1 MKKLVF
7 IAILYSAFVSCSS
20 EAIKEEQD
28 KISTDVINVPATA
41 AGESVKLGSAPQM
54 TFAEEKHNFG
64 KITQGEKVEYS
75 FTFKNTGGSELV
87 ISNAQGS
94 CGCTVPTYPK
104 TPIKPGEEAKID
116 VVFDSEGKSGLVEKT
131 VTINTNCNPSTQ
143 VLTISATIDVP
154 EGK

>member
-1 MKKLVF
+1 MRKLVF
-7 IAILYSAFVSCSS
+7 IVALYSMFASCTTES
-20 EAIKEEQD
+20 AKEEQG

-41 AGESVKLGSAPQM
+41 AGEEVKLGSAPQM
-54 TFAEEKHNFG
+54 TFAEEKHHFG

-104 TPIKPGEEAKID
+104 VPVKPGEESKID

-143 VLTISATIDVP
+143 VLTISATVDVP

>member
-7 IAILYSAFVSCSS
+7 IAAFYSTFVSCTS
-20 EAIKEEQD
+20 EAIKEESE
-28 KISTDVINVPATA
+28 KISTDVINVPSTA
-41 AGESVKLGSAPQM
+41 AGEEVKLGSAPKM
-54 TFAEEKHNFG
+54 TFAEERHDFG
-64 KITQGEKVEYS
+64 RITQGEKVEYS

-143 VLTISATIDVP
+143 IITISATIDVP
-154 EGK
+154 EEK